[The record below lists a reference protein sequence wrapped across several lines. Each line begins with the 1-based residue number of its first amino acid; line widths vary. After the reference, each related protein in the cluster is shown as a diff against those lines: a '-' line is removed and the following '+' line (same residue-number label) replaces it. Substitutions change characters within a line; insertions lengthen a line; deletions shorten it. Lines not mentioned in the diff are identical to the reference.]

1 MAVLVIAEHN
11 HAALNPAVYSLV
23 TAAQKIGGDIDIMI
37 TAQDGGKLAEEAAKI
52 NGIRRVLLS
61 EAPYFAEELPE
72 NLGASVLEVAK
83 EYDYFLFVANPAG
96 KAAAPRVAAVLDVAQ
111 ISEITQVVDAKTF
124 KRPIYA
130 GSVIETVR
138 ALDPKVVLT
147 VRATAFDAATTGEG
161 KAELERVVPASPVIK
176 VTFVRSE
183 QVKSDRPDLQNAK
196 IVLAGGRGLVDEAEF
211 AEMGKLADKLGAAV
225 GTTRA
230 VVDAGIA
237 PNDWQIGQT
246 GKIIAPDLYI
256 GFGISGAIQHIAGIK
271 DAKVIVAVNKDP
283 EAPIFDV
290 ADYGLVGDAMTVIRE
305 LEAKL

>member
-23 TAAQKIGGDIDIMI
+23 TAAQKIGGGIDIMI
-37 TAQDGGKLAEEAAKI
+37 AAQEGGKLAEEAAKI

-72 NLGASVLEVAK
+72 NLAASVLEVAK
-83 EYDYFLFVANPAG
+83 EYDYFLFVANPG
-96 KAAAPRVAAVLDVAQ
+96 TPRVAAVLDVAQ
-111 ISEITQVVDAKTF
+111 ISEITEVVDAKTF

-147 VRATAFDAATTGEG
+147 VRATAFDAAPTGEG
-161 KAELERVVPASPVIK
+161 NAELERVVPASPVIK

>member
-1 MAVLVIAEHN
+1 M
-11 HAALNPAVYSLV
+11 
-23 TAAQKIGGDIDIMI
+23 
-37 TAQDGGKLAEEAAKI
+37 
-52 NGIRRVLLS
+52 
-61 EAPYFAEELPE
+61 
-72 NLGASVLEVAK
+72 
-83 EYDYFLFVANPAG
+83 
-96 KAAAPRVAAVLDVAQ
+96 DVAQ

-147 VRATAFDAATTGEG
+147 VRATAFDAAPTGEG

>member
-1 MAVLVIAEHN
+1 MMSQLVLDRNAR
-11 HAALNPAVYSLV
+11 LLL
-23 TAAQKIGGDIDIMI
+23 Q
-37 TAQDGGKLAEEAAKI
+37 AKAHHLDPV
-52 NGIRRVLLS
+52 VLLGGNGLT
-61 EAPYFAEELPE
+61 EA
-72 NLGASVLEVAK
+72 VIKEV
-83 EYDYFLFVANPAG
+83 D
-96 KAAAPRVAAVLDVAQ
+96 
-111 ISEITQVVDAKTF
+111 
-124 KRPIYA
+124 
-130 GSVIETVR
+130 R
-138 ALDPKVVLT
+138 AL
-147 VRATAFDAATTGEG
+147 TAHG
-161 KAELERVVPASPVIK
+161 LIK
-176 VTFVRSE
+176 VKVP
-183 QVKSDRPDLQNAK
+183 SDDREERTA
-196 IVLAGGRGLVDEAEF
+196 IFEE
-211 AEMGKLADKLGAAV
+211 LADKLGAAV

>member
-37 TAQDGGKLAEEAAKI
+37 AAQEGGKLAEEAAKI

-72 NLGASVLEVAK
+72 NLAASVLEVAK

-111 ISEITQVVDAKTF
+111 ISEITEVVDAKTF

-147 VRATAFDAATTGEG
+147 VRATAFDAAPTGEG

-225 GTTRA
+225 GTTR
-230 VVDAGIA
+230 
-237 PNDWQIGQT
+237 DWQIGQT

>member
-1 MAVLVIAEHN
+1 
-11 HAALNPAVYSLV
+11 
-23 TAAQKIGGDIDIMI
+23 
-37 TAQDGGKLAEEAAKI
+37 
-52 NGIRRVLLS
+52 
-61 EAPYFAEELPE
+61 
-72 NLGASVLEVAK
+72 
-83 EYDYFLFVANPAG
+83 
-96 KAAAPRVAAVLDVAQ
+96 
-111 ISEITQVVDAKTF
+111 
-124 KRPIYA
+124 
-130 GSVIETVR
+130 
-138 ALDPKVVLT
+138 
-147 VRATAFDAATTGEG
+147 
-161 KAELERVVPASPVIK
+161 
-176 VTFVRSE
+176 
-183 QVKSDRPDLQNAK
+183 
-196 IVLAGGRGLVDEAEF
+196 LVDEAEF

>member
-37 TAQDGGKLAEEAAKI
+37 AAQEGGKLAEEAAKI

-72 NLGASVLEVAK
+72 NLAASVLEVAK

-111 ISEITQVVDAKTF
+111 ISEITEVVDAKTF

-147 VRATAFDAATTGEG
+147 VRATAFDAAPTGEG

-211 AEMGKLADKLGAAV
+211 AEMGKLADKLGAA
-225 GTTRA
+225 
-230 VVDAGIA
+230 VDAGIA